1 MGSLGRPASRRR
13 NIVRVAIKLDFE
25 KVVVDVGKENRNG
38 ELEGSSKVEKTS
50 WRGDESLD

>member
-1 MGSLGRPASRRR
+1 M
-13 NIVRVAIKLDFE
+13 RVAIKLDFE
-25 KVVVDVGKENRNG
+25 KVVVDVEKENRNG